1 MAEINRIHMSDYVTK
16 IQFEG
21 AIKTL
26 NVRLGGMESALRQ
39 DIRDVISYVKEENA
53 LRDEI
58 YSRRFDE
65 IDSKLVAIMEMS
77 AS

>member
-1 MAEINRIHMSDYVTK
+1 
-16 IQFEG
+16 
-21 AIKTL
+21 
-26 NVRLGGMESALRQ
+26 MESALRQ